1 MPRFL
6 SAAVISARAPHVSFS
21 QVRQMNAAALMVSSM
36 ARRASPDSIAGPVG
50 AAESARPHLPCLMDS
65 GDDLPFEEFLFL
77 IGVKP
82 ARWEFSDAPAVC
94 G

>member
-1 MPRFL
+1 
-6 SAAVISARAPHVSFS
+6 
-21 QVRQMNAAALMVSSM
+21 
-36 ARRASPDSIAGPVG
+36 
-50 AAESARPHLPCLMDS
+50 MDS
-65 GDDLPFEEFLFL
+65 GDDLPFEELLFL